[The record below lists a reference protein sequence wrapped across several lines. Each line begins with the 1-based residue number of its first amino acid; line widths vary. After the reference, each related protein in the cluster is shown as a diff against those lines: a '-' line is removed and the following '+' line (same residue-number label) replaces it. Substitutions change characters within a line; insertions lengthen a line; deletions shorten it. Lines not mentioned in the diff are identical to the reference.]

1 MNKPTRYLSLNSLN
15 SIFIV
20 TFSIALLSVL
30 VVEIDKPS
38 LGLMIESWVQN
49 SIPVAVDQASN
60 FLEFLLAVL
69 TLIMQI
75 VIGIVELISGLLSVK
90 IG

>member
-20 TFSIALLSVL
+20 TFSIALLCVL